1 MEIDAVTYSLHFGR
15 TLNMKRLVPYAI
27 LFGITCLFFWEFV
40 LLGRIPIDVS
50 PLYRMRPWSESPRAS
65 QLTHEVDS
73 ARYYHN
79 VDPIVEVLP
88 IKRWLAQQLQ
98 TGDVPLWTPALFSGA
113 PFAANHHAAPWDP
126 SSLLFLTFSAEIGF
140 AITLLLHLFIAGAC
154 TYFYCKILQCST
166 LASMI
171 GACAFMFNSFFL
183 HWLGLIS
190 FNAGLVWMPLVPAG
204 IELAIQRNSFRYLSL
219 AAAALGLSFLS
230 GMAQFWLFNLILFF
244 GYGFYRVLTSLELR
258 QKRFRWS
265 ASLLLALVLGV
276 GIGAAQI
283 YQTVFA
289 FKHTSRGSA
298 NLASPYAGRN
308 HLSPRKIITL
318 LIPDLYG
325 HHQENVWS
333 KLLLNPAD
341 ENAKGLAGRLIW
353 GEKGSVFHRSWG
365 YIGMVPILLMIVGC
379 MKVPQPFSFYRWLAL
394 AVLGFQ
400 VLLCSEAFHRLCLAL
415 MHTFDTLDHT
425 RTIALFSFAGAVLA
439 ARGVDTVV
447 VGRKEALRKAKAL
460 LLAAAA
466 LCVAIIF
473 ILWIQPIDV
482 DRLVTTVRNPYPD
495 RYAPEFFMDAVPK
508 ISRGIQQSA
517 QIFYF
522 PVLVLITVWVTL
534 SLFLK
539 DKLSGSGFKIAL
551 LVISLCD
558 LYYRGWNDPELVYA
572 NRSDVFPP
580 NSAVLEFLKKE
591 GAEFRIY
598 EIHKKRPLPPLPLR
612 NYSDLE
618 RLRKGSIRFFD
629 PLSVEFVF
637 RPNTL
642 MPSGI
647 LSAGGYMSLYPGRY
661 KDLWDGRGMDILK
674 AFKPG
679 QSADSWNMPWVGMQG
694 IKYVLIPEEVDTGS
708 WKPVFKSERI
718 QVMPVQ
724 SYTPLISTVSQSR
737 VFSRPEQVLAEVH
750 RADFDPHREV
760 LLEQNP
766 TGFVATALGEH
777 KMENI
782 SRSPDSIHF
791 KAELSSDSY
800 VVISENLFPGWH
812 ATVNGQDQKLL
823 HANYAFSCLPLKK
836 GTHDILLTF
845 QPELYR
851 FSLWVSIFAASAT
864 LLSALRRKS
873 R

>member
-1 MEIDAVTYSLHFGR
+1 
-15 TLNMKRLVPYAI
+15 MKRLVPYAI

-40 LLGRIPIDVS
+40 LLGKIPIDVS
-50 PLYRMRPWSESPRAS
+50 PLYRMRPWSESPGAS
-65 QLTHEVDS
+65 QLTHEFDL

-79 VDPIVEVLP
+79 VDPIIEVLP
-88 IKRWLAQQLQ
+88 IKRWLAQHLRS
-98 TGDVPLWTPALFSGA
+98 GDVPLWTSALFSGA

-126 SSLLFLTFSAEIGF
+126 SSLLFLTFPPEIAF

-154 TYFYCKILQCST
+154 MYFYSRILECSAV
-166 LASMI
+166 ASMI

-204 IELAIQRNSFRYLSL
+204 IELAIRRNSFRYLSL
-219 AAAALGLSFLS
+219 TAVALGLSFLS
-230 GMAQFWLFNLILFF
+230 GMAQFWLFNLILFL
-244 GYGFYRVLTSLELR
+244 GYGLYRVLTSAELR
-258 QKRFRWS
+258 QNRFRWT
-265 ASLLLALVLGV
+265 ASLLLAFVLGV
-276 GIGAAQI
+276 GIGAVQI

-289 FKHTSRGSA
+289 FQHTSRGSA

-308 HLSPRKIITL
+308 HLSPRKMITL
-318 LIPDLYG
+318 LIPDFYG
-325 HHQENVWS
+325 HHQENAFS

-341 ENAKGLAGRLIW
+341 DDAKGLAGRLIW

-379 MKVPQPFSFYRWLAL
+379 MKVSQPFSFYRWLAF

-400 VLLCSEAFHRLCLAL
+400 VLLCFEPLHRLCLTL

-425 RTIALFSFAGAVLA
+425 RTIALFSFAGAILA

-447 VGRKEALRKAKAL
+447 VGRKETLRKARVL
-460 LLAAAA
+460 LLVAAA

-482 DRLVTTVRNPYPD
+482 DRLVSTVRNPHQE
-495 RYAPEFFMDAVPK
+495 RYASEFFIDAVPK

-517 QIFYF
+517 QIFYV
-522 PVLVLITVWVTL
+522 PVLILVTLLVTL

-539 DKLSGSGFKIAL
+539 DKLSSSGFKVAL
-551 LVISLCD
+551 LVISVCD
-558 LYYRGWNDPELVYA
+558 LYHRGWNDPELVYA

-580 NSAVLEFLKKE
+580 KSVVQQFLEKD
-591 GAEFRIY
+591 ASQFRIY
-598 EIHKKRPLPPLPLR
+598 ELHKKRPLPPLPLR
-612 NYSDLE
+612 KYSDLE
-618 RLRKGSIRFFD
+618 RVRKGSIRFFD

-642 MPSGI
+642 MPTGI
-647 LSAGGYMSLYPGRY
+647 QTAGGYMSLYPGRY

-679 QSADSWNMPWVGMQG
+679 QSAESWNMPWVGMQG
-694 IKYVLIPEEVDTGS
+694 IKYVLIPEEVDTGD
-708 WKPVFKSERI
+708 WKPVFKSQRI
-718 QVMPVQ
+718 LVMPVQ
-724 SYTPLISTVSQSR
+724 SYLPLISAVSQSR
-737 VFSRPEQVLAEVH
+737 VFSTPEQVLAEVH
-750 RADFDPHREV
+750 RADFDPHSEV
-760 LLEQNP
+760 LLEQNSP
-766 TGFVATALGEH
+766 TVAGSGSGEH
-777 KMENI
+777 KIENVT
-782 SRSPDSIHF
+782 RSPDTIHF
-791 KAELSSDSY
+791 KAKLGSDAY

-812 ATVNGQDQKLL
+812 ATVNGQDLKLL
-823 HANYAFSCLPLKK
+823 PANYAFSCLPLKK

-851 FSLWVSIFAASAT
+851 FSLWVSIVAVAVT
-864 LLSALRRKS
+864 LLSALGRKS